1 MRWTMRFISGFSAGL
16 LLIVMLTS
24 CQTTP
29 PAEGSLAAD
38 RSATDETE
46 IGISPVNER
55 SRRSQAA
62 WAAAIEGLNFETGR
76 VVVEQPPAAGDV
88 AEARRF
94 LEQGEQEYA
103 ANRRTE
109 TVAACAAAVRAA
121 PDLPEAYAALGQA
134 MIAKGKTDL
143 AIACYRTVIDL
154 QPENIE
160 ARVELANALA
170 REMRYEE
177 ATTEMEA
184 VLGLDPAHGPAHER
198 LAIWSYYDEDYAT
211 AWAHVRAAR
220 AAGHEMP
227 PQFITLLS
235 RKMAEP
241 GAR

>member
-1 MRWTMRFISGFSAGL
+1 MRWTMRFISGLSAGA

-24 CQTTP
+24 CETTP
-29 PAEGSLAAD
+29 PAESQLAAN
-38 RSATDETE
+38 RSAPDRTE
-46 IGISPVNER
+46 IGPSPVNER

-62 WAAAIEGLNFETGR
+62 WAAAIEGLSFETGL
-76 VVVEQPPAAGDV
+76 VVVQQPPTTSDMAA
-88 AEARRF
+88 ARR
-94 LEQGEQEYA
+94 LMEQGDAEQEI
-103 ANRRTE
+103 NLRTRA
-109 TVAACAAAVRAA
+109 VAAYAAAVRAA
-121 PDLPEAYAALGQA
+121 PDLPEAYAALGEA

-154 QPENIE
+154 RPENIE

-184 VLGLDPAHGPAHER
+184 ALVLDPDHGPAHER

-235 RKMAEP
+235 GKMPEP
-241 GAR
+241 AGR